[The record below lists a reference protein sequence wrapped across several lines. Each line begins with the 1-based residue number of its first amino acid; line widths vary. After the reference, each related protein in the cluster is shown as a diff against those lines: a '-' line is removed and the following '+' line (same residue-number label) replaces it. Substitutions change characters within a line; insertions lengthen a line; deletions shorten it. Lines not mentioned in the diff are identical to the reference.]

1 MIQQNIVSLT
11 DASLVCARKY
21 QQKDDKS
28 KKRNRK
34 FGIDGWFNKRSDKK
48 KISWA
53 VIDEVKQSY
62 SSL

>member
-21 QQKDDKS
+21 QQTDDKS

-48 KISWA
+48 KYRG
-53 VIDEVKQSY
+53 Q
-62 SSL
+62 L